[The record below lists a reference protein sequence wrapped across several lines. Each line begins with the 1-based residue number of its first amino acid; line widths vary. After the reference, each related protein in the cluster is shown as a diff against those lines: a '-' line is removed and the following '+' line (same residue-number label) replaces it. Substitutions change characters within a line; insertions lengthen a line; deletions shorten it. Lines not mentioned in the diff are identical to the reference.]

1 MHRHDPRNGSA
12 PIGHLNGLARSDA
25 TQHRSCILP
34 KLPDPN
40 PVHVAHCSTSRR
52 QCTSRPGSGNLG
64 ASVRKDGI
72 ESSANAEFRHSRGP
86 SAVRRIAAVLETA
99 GFATAGCAYL
109 LPFLSPVLPPLDN
122 AVIGLQVFFT
132 ALYALLSEP
141 RPWGLITFAAYG
153 APLIA
158 AIAALFLH
166 RRPTRPAP
174 ARLIFG
180 LVGIAGL
187 ATAYAGSRGAPWAF
201 GYWLAVGAFVVA
213 TVAAGYRFV
222 TTLWFRDRGWDRTGE
237 G

>member
-1 MHRHDPRNGSA
+1 
-12 PIGHLNGLARSDA
+12 
-25 TQHRSCILP
+25 
-34 KLPDPN
+34 
-40 PVHVAHCSTSRR
+40 
-52 QCTSRPGSGNLG
+52 
-64 ASVRKDGI
+64 VRKDGI
-72 ESSANAEFRHSRGP
+72 ESSANAEFRHSRRP

-158 AIAALFLH
+158 AIAALVLH